1 MTRHLLSWRAF
12 RGHWASRVFAKALD
26 QRNRAPQCVRAGLD
40 AHELLEEASRRVLAK
55 QIHLRDVLAAMPEV
69 RQHLSETA
77 SKVSAGSR

>member
-1 MTRHLLSWRAF
+1 
-12 RGHWASRVFAKALD
+12 
-26 QRNRAPQCVRAGLD
+26 VRAGLD